1 MADQDDYSNLAE
13 LAKYLK
19 ANLLLQLRALS
30 EDEKT
35 KVKPEL
41 LLYRAG
47 FSRAEIAELLGKNYE
62 AVKKTLQSVKTGS
75 KETEIQVPKTN
86 SDVEK

>member
-13 LAKYLK
+13 LSKYLQ
-19 ANLLLQLRALS
+19 ANLLLQLRAS
-30 EDEKT
+30 SDDEKT

-41 LLYRAG
+41 LLHRAG

-62 AVKKTLQSVKTGS
+62 AVKKSLQSAKIGS
-75 KETEIQVPKTN
+75 KETGTQAQKT
-86 SDVEK
+86 DGG

>member
-1 MADQDDYSNLAE
+1 MTNQDDESNLAE

-30 EDEKT
+30 DDKKS

-41 LLYRAG
+41 LLHRAG
-47 FSRAEIAELLGKNYE
+47 FSRNEIADLLGKNYE
-62 AVKKTLQSVKTGS
+62 AVKKALQSS
-75 KETEIQVPKTN
+75 KIDNNQ
-86 SDVEK
+86 

>member
-1 MADQDDYSNLAE
+1 MTNPDDDSNLAE

-30 EDEKT
+30 DDEKS

-41 LLYRAG
+41 LLHRAG
-47 FSRAEIAELLGKNYE
+47 FSRNEIAELLGKNYE
-62 AVKKTLQSVKTGS
+62 AVKKALQT
-75 KETEIQVPKTN
+75 PK
-86 SDVEK
+86 SDSQEMGK